1 MEKDF
6 KFLFKIGR
14 GAFGKVWK
22 VQFLKTQMYFSMKI
36 MNKRK

>member
-1 MEKDF
+1 MFFLKLLIEIKGYIMEKDF

-22 VQFLKTQMYFSMKI
+22 V
-36 MNKRK
+36 